1 MYAPFAFPEGQADAK
16 ISRAA
21 GKISAR
27 DFTREDFDAA
37 RCAKRTRKQLRRLRP
52 PKPAKLQAYLEGQ
65 DSVTF
70 AWLMARC
77 AACRRCVEG

>member
-1 MYAPFAFPEGQADAK
+1 MGSPSARPVAPADIK
-16 ISRAA
+16 IGKAA
-21 GKISAR
+21 GRISAR
-27 DFTREDFDAA
+27 DFTTDDFDAA
-37 RCAKRTRKQLRRLRP
+37 RCAKRTRKQLKRARP

-77 AACRRCVEG
+77 AVCRKCVDP